1 MAWARI
7 LVFGFATLLGVQPS
21 AVAFTGFGDST
32 PEFLPV
38 DEAFQLH
45 VDVVGD
51 DVRPSWRIAP
61 GYYLYQERMS
71 LEAVE
76 EGASLAPAVFHTEA
90 KLQDDP
96 YFGLQPVF
104 H

>member
-1 MAWARI
+1 MAWVRI

-21 AVAFTGFGDST
+21 AVAFIGFGDST

-38 DEAFQLH
+38 DEAFKLH

-51 DVRPSWRIAP
+51 EVRASWHIAP

-71 LEAVE
+71 LDAVE
-76 EGASLAPAVFHTEA
+76 EGASLAHAVFHSAATQ
-90 KLQDDP
+90 QDDP
-96 YFGLQPVF
+96 SFVLV
-104 H
+104 